1 MAKATTPTPNTDG
14 PKRTVDPID
23 FTKGVSIILHQTEAR
38 NFTEVFTGPG
48 HKARAELAA
57 SGLALNSGKTV
68 AVFFT
73 QDKVKVPPKAPQA
86 DDLPLSFEDDGFDLP
101 DETTE
106 DAPDETAEDAPDET
120 AEIKKEGRDLV
131 DQSTGE
137 VVKEDEPDDQDTE

>member
-86 DDLPLSFEDDGFDLP
+86 DDLPLNFEDDGFDLP
-101 DETTE
+101 DE
-106 DAPDETAEDAPDET
+106 P